1 MTVRE
6 LWKMT
11 VFVGDVVIEDDTHHY
26 SKPLRRLKGI
36 NEVFDFM
43 TKDELSKEE
52 VNYFDF
58 VFNNVMRI
66 VLVGVHNE
74 KQN

>member
-6 LWKMT
+6 LWTMT
-11 VFVGDVVIEDDTHHY
+11 TFTGDVVIEDETHHY
-26 SKPLRRLKGI
+26 STSLRRLKGGI
-36 NEVFDFM
+36 ETIKFM
-43 TKDELSKEE
+43 LEDELSKEE

-74 KQN
+74 KQD